1 MVPIMTT
8 TVFRPGD
15 GLLQSVKA
23 EFKLDHMWKSL
34 LVAQHHH
41 DVYDDADD
49 VDDVDNDDDDVDEF
63 KRREP
68 EEKPLSLGQ
77 IQPVLLSPDF
87 QM

>member
-1 MVPIMTT
+1 
-8 TVFRPGD
+8 
-15 GLLQSVKA
+15 
-23 EFKLDHMWKSL
+23 MWKSL

-41 DVYDDADD
+41 DVYDGADGVDDD
-49 VDDVDNDDDDVDEF
+49 VVDGVDNDDDDVDEF

-87 QM
+87 